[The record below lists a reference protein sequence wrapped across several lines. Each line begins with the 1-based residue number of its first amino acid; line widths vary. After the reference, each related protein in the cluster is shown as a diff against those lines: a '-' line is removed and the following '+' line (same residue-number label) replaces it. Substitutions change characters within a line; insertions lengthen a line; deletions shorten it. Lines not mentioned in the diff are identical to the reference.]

1 MMGDGRDRSLQ
12 MVAWQAGNTWF
23 IEGVM
28 DTKLSEENGITI
40 LEPSGEID
48 LHTSPQL
55 REKLQALLKART
67 PRLIVDLGAVNYMDS
82 SALATLIEYL
92 RDGAAH
98 SGKLALCRLQPR
110 VRTVFEL
117 VRLNELFAI
126 FNTREEAISSLSPA

>member
-1 MMGDGRDRSLQ
+1 MMGNGRDGSLQ
-12 MVAWQAGNTWF
+12 MVAWQASNTWF

-92 RDGAAH
+92 RDAAAH
-98 SGKLALCRLQPR
+98 SGQLALCRLQPR

-117 VRLNELFAI
+117 VRLNELFSI
-126 FNTREEAISSLSPA
+126 FNTREEAISSLSPV